1 LIKLLEKLY
10 DNEVLYS
17 KADSKDSQNIT
28 VNIATVFYYFIQKVK
43 KGKNVLLQEKDLQ
56 QFNIESSY
64 LDVTNMMVNYL
75 KSNLK
80 MNNFQK
86 KTMIGF
92 FSLIIDIQLINTDVD
107 TNTNISILQQ
117 IIKTMNVFL
126 NRDIASMVFI
136 STRIMTFLLAG
147 IPTFDTTTFL
157 DLYKEAVRKYS
168 ELFNKL
174 LTLFDI
180 HFDNIITE
188 LVSLK
193 KDASLLESL
202 GYNFEKLNNNGSVT
216 KEKLIDIIVRKKK
229 TYVVLLIANFIVKN
243 NNRTLLLLNGIL

>member
-1 LIKLLEKLY
+1 M
-10 DNEVLYS
+10 YS